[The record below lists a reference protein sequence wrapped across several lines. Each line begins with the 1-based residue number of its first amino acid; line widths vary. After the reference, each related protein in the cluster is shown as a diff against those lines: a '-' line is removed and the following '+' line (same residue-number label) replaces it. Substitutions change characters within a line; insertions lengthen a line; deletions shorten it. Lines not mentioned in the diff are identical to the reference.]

1 MRGGTRT
8 GAGRKPSPA
17 GAKVMIPWRIDPRL
31 IERIRWAAAVRGI
44 QPATFLEQIIARN
57 APSV

>member
-1 MRGGTRT
+1 
-8 GAGRKPSPA
+8 
-17 GAKVMIPWRIDPRL
+17 MIPWRIDPRL

-44 QPATFLEQIIARN
+44 QPATFLEQIISRN